1 MIFIYDII
9 IIGAG
14 PAGLTAALYALRA
27 NKNILILEAKTY
39 GGQIVAAH
47 KIQNYPAIEDIS
59 GIDFANNLYNQ
70 VKKLG
75 ADIKYETVLHIDE
88 QRKVTTDKNTYEAKT
103 IIIATGA
110 KNRKLGLPEEQRYIG
125 KGVSYCASCDGGFY
139 KDKIVAVIGGGNTA
153 LEDALYL
160 SSIAKQVYLIHRR
173 DSFRGEE
180 TYYNELK
187 KLNNVK
193 FILNSN
199 CVKINGSDNVE
210 NIIVKDINNG
220 KEQQIAID
228 GLFIAV
234 GQIPSNEIFA
244 NVIDVDDKG
253 YIIAH
258 DDVYTSKEKI
268 FVAGDARV
276 KKLRQLTTAVADGS
290 LAATAAISE
299 MR

>member
-1 MIFIYDII
+1 MYDII

-39 GGQIVAAH
+39 GGQIITAH
-47 KIQNYPAIEDIS
+47 NIQNYPAIENIS
-59 GIDFANNLYNQ
+59 GIDFANNLCNQ

-75 ADIKYETVLHIDE
+75 AEIKYETVIKIDE
-88 QRKVTTDKNTYEAKT
+88 ERNVFTNKNVYKSKT

-110 KNRKLGLPEEQRYIG
+110 KNRTLGLEEETKFIG
-125 KGVSYCASCDGGFY
+125 KGVSYCASCDGAFY
-139 KDKIVAVIGGGNTA
+139 KGKTVAVIGGGNTA
-153 LEDALYL
+153 LTDALYL
-160 SSIAKQVYLIHRR
+160 SAIAKKVYLIHRR
-173 DSFRGEE
+173 DNFRGEE
-180 TYYNELK
+180 KYYNDLK
-187 KLNNVK
+187 KLDNVT

-199 CVKINGSDNVE
+199 CTKINGTNNVE
-210 NIIVKDINNG
+210 SIIVRNNEN
-220 KEQQIAID
+220 KEEKLEVD
-228 GLFIAV
+228 GVFIAV
-234 GQIPSNEIFA
+234 GQAPSNEIFS
-244 NVIDVDDKG
+244 NIIDIDEKG

-290 LAATAAISE
+290 IAATAAISE
-299 MR
+299 LNHN